1 MLVTTNAALINLMIN
16 PKLSA
21 TAYDTPKDFAPIDY
35 LGSTPNIIVTRPSS
49 GIGSI
54 AEFIA
59 KAKANPG
66 KRSCASPGV
75 GSSSAMVVDILQLR
89 AGIDI
94 AHISFDGSNLAMRAA
109 INGAADAASIGI
121 GGMLDPIRSG
131 ELKALVQTGGDRW
144 FDLPD
149 VPTTAEA
156 GIPDAVLET
165 SLMFAAPAGTPVS
178 VINKLTNAVRAILQR
193 QAIQAQMLG
202 AGIQLQY
209 EGPEDLHD
217 RVMREI
223 ANWREIVERI
233 REKKS

>member
-1 MLVTTNAALINLMIN
+1 
-16 PKLSA
+16 
-21 TAYDTPKDFAPIDY
+21 
-35 LGSTPNIIVTRPSS
+35 
-49 GIGSI
+49 
-54 AEFIA
+54 
-59 KAKANPG
+59 
-66 KRSCASPGV
+66 
-75 GSSSAMVVDILQLR
+75 
-89 AGIDI
+89 
-94 AHISFDGSNLAMRAA
+94 MRAA

-131 ELKALVQTGGDRW
+131 ELKAFVQTGADRW
-144 FDLPD
+144 FDLPE
-149 VPTTAEA
+149 VPTMAEA

-178 VINKLTNAVRAILQR
+178 VINKLTNAVRAILGR
-193 QAIQAQMLG
+193 QDIQTQMLG

-233 REKKS
+233 REKNRSGVGRDLV